1 MWMLSELEAQNNFY
15 LNKLINEE
23 SVQLRQFPTDVMQAL
38 KKYASEVIEEIAAAD
53 PRTRKIYDH
62 VLAFKKN
69 IINWNKVSEN
79 AIGPYLS

>member
-1 MWMLSELEAQNNFY
+1 MH
-15 LNKLINEE
+15 
-23 SVQLRQFPTDVMQAL
+23 AL
-38 KKYASEVIEEIAAAD
+38 KKYAAEVIEEIAAAD